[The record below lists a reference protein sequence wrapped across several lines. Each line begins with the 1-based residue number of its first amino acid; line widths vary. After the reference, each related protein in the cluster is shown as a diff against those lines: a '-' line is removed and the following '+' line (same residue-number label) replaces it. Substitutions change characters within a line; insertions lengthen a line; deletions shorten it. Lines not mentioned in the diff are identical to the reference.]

1 MTRLIFR
8 RGAMF
13 WVGAWDYLGANPEEP
28 RPRASAFFLA
38 ASASLAAFLSS
49 ASRSFLACQGPV
61 FWLPHL
67 PRSRLHNL
75 WGRPFPRPGPLEG
88 EPSAQHAPNQG
99 KQNSSKLLLISA
111 GIQSLSEKK
120 KKVRRCVAG
129 APDCPPPGKVVVGRV
144 RLTARPRHLQRAFE
158 VLGCSGVGA
167 CHVRITRQIQK
178 RHNWRGT
185 CQQAKKSLRMC
196 VGKITRFLQGRLIAP
211 PPGKVVVGRV
221 RLTAPPRLVTAWG
234 HGKPTPSKAIYP
246 RILRPQRVPES
257 HASRS
262 AMACIALTSC
272 NSRIASARVSQVG
285 WGVPCAAS
293 VCGPDQALQRLW
305 PAPTAAPNSP
315 LRLPRPSPWPAT
327 SSGLFFV
334 PRPS

>member
-120 KKVRRCVAG
+120 RKSA
-129 APDCPPPGKVVVGRV
+129 AA
-144 RLTARPRHLQRAFE
+144 LRA
-158 VLGCSGVGA
+158 
-167 CHVRITRQIQK
+167 
-178 RHNWRGT
+178 
-185 CQQAKKSLRMC
+185 
-196 VGKITRFLQGRLIAP
+196 
-211 PPGKVVVGRV
+211 
-221 RLTAPPRLVTAWG
+221 RLTAPRPERLSWGGCVLPRARAISRER
-234 HGKPTPSKAIYP
+234 SKFWAA
-246 RILRPQRVPES
+246 PES
-257 HASRS
+257 GR
-262 AMACIALTSC
+262 
-272 NSRIASARVSQVG
+272 
-285 WGVPCAAS
+285 
-293 VCGPDQALQRLW
+293 
-305 PAPTAAPNSP
+305 
-315 LRLPRPSPWPAT
+315 AT
-327 SSGLFFV
+327 FE
-334 PRPS
+334 

>member
-144 RLTARPRHLQRAFE
+144 RLTA
-158 VLGCSGVGA
+158 
-167 CHVRITRQIQK
+167 
-178 RHNWRGT
+178 
-185 CQQAKKSLRMC
+185 
-196 VGKITRFLQGRLIAP
+196 
-211 PPGKVVVGRV
+211 
-221 RLTAPPRLVTAWG
+221 PPRLVTAWG